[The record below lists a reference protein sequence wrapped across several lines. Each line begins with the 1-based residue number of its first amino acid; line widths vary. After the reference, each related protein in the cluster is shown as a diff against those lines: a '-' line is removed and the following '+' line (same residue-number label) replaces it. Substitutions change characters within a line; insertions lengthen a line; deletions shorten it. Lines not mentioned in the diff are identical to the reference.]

1 MNRASRIVEYLRK
14 ENKKVRDQTE
24 KIKEDLLDIQDQNKS
39 LSDVNACAGA
49 SFDSMAK
56 QTKILSAQNIKL
68 EENLKKYNKQNKQ
81 LESDLAN
88 RNAYYNAEVQI
99 RKDYENAM
107 VQIVDLLEDKCKDH
121 KLVDEVNA
129 AQLQCEVIAS
139 HKSSN
144 ISPGLIGSDVSDF

>member
-1 MNRASRIVEYLRK
+1 VNRASRIVEYLRK

-81 LESDLAN
+81 LECNLAD
-88 RNAYYNAEVQI
+88 RNAYFKAEVQI
-99 RKDYENAM
+99 QNDYEKAM
-107 VQIVDLLEDKCKDH
+107 EQIVELLEDKWCRDCD
-121 KLVDEVNA
+121 LVQRVNSTYV
-129 AQLQCEVIAS
+129 LCERIAS
-139 HKSSN
+139 SKAGN
-144 ISPGLIGSDVSDF
+144 VY